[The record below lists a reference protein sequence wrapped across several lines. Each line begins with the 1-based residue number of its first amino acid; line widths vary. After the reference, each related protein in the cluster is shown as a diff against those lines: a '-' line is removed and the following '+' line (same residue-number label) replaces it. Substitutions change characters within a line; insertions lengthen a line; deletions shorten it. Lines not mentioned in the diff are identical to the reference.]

1 MQTEDS
7 NSVSVKV
14 FNSHNQEGKMKISG
28 MQRGT
33 VWIAV
38 ILTSFF
44 LNGAWAGAAYAEKM
58 AFVDVAKTFDTYEK
72 TKQNDQ
78 VLAEEG
84 KKKQTQRDAM
94 IQEIRRLKD
103 ELALLADKNKEEK
116 QVAIDEKI
124 KVLQDF
130 DQKAREELSKK
141 RDEAVRE
148 ILKDIDTVMNDYGKQ
163 KGYDLI
169 FNERALLYHNDKYD
183 VTTDILNELNNRYK
197 NQKGK

>member
-1 MQTEDS
+1 
-7 NSVSVKV
+7 
-14 FNSHNQEGKMKISG
+14 MKISG
-28 MQRGT
+28 MCRKSFF
-33 VWIAV
+33 IAV
-38 ILTSFF
+38 ILISLF
-44 LNGAWAGAAYAEKM
+44 LNGALVGVAYAEKI

-84 KKKQTQRDAM
+84 KKKQAQRDTM

-124 KVLQDF
+124 KALQDF

-148 ILKDIDTVMNDYGKQ
+148 ILKDIDTVMSDYGKQ

-169 FNERALLYHNDKYD
+169 FNERALLYRDDKYD

>member
-1 MQTEDS
+1 MG
-7 NSVSVKV
+7 
-14 FNSHNQEGKMKISG
+14 HNQEVTMKMLEVKQS
-28 MQRGT
+28 T
-33 VWIAV
+33 VWTAV

-44 LNGAWAGAAYAEKM
+44 LNGVLAGAAYAEKI
-58 AFVDVAKTFDTYEK
+58 AFVDVAKTFDSYEK
-72 TKQNDQ
+72 TKQNDT

-84 KKKQTQRDAM
+84 KKKQAQRDTM

-116 QVAIDEKI
+116 QVAIDEKV
-124 KVLQDF
+124 KGLQEF

-169 FNERALLYHNDKYD
+169 FNERALLYRSDKFD
-183 VTTDILNELNNRYK
+183 VTTDILNELNNK
-197 NQKGK
+197 FKTQKPAAK

>member
-1 MQTEDS
+1 
-7 NSVSVKV
+7 
-14 FNSHNQEGKMKISG
+14 MKISG
-28 MQRGT
+28 MCRGGFF
-33 VWIAV
+33 IAV
-38 ILTSFF
+38 ILISLF
-44 LNGAWAGAAYAEKM
+44 LNGAWVGTAYAEKI

-124 KVLQDF
+124 KALQDF

-148 ILKDIDTVMNDYGKQ
+148 ILKDIDTVMSDYGKQ

-169 FNERALLYHNDKYD
+169 FNERALLYRNDKYD

>member
-1 MQTEDS
+1 
-7 NSVSVKV
+7 
-14 FNSHNQEGKMKISG
+14 MKISG
-28 MQRGT
+28 MQRST

-44 LNGAWAGAAYAEKM
+44 LNDAWAGAAYAEKF

-169 FNERALLYHNDKYD
+169 FNERALLYRNDKYD